1 MTDTCISVYT
11 GVDLES
17 RTLRERCRSPSRRRN
32 EAVHAFMSGSRAR
45 DPAVLASVRALRPD
59 GERPAVR
66 EPLRD
71 LLPAPN
77 IPVTA
82 FKNAASKMSL
92 CSAAA
97 LDCMVIHVPGFTRS
111 TFWDT
116 GVGESAQALLAFLQV
131 CPNAGSVRHAF
142 HWLGKAY
149 LHPQERGERRRRRVD
164 AARRPDGSSQNC
176 AHSALAYVLLGR
188 EGNHTYVGKGRAQ
201 GRECN
206 SLCVNC
212 CPGPR
217 GGPESYLHSR
227 ASDASPAFSASR
239 RETGEAVSLLR
250 VETPRRIR
258 PRK

>member
-1 MTDTCISVYT
+1 
-11 GVDLES
+11 
-17 RTLRERCRSPSRRRN
+17 
-32 EAVHAFMSGSRAR
+32 MSGSRAR
-45 DPAVLASVRALRPD
+45 DPTVLASVRALRPD

-77 IPVTA
+77 IPMTA
-82 FKNAASKMSL
+82 LTNAASKMNL

-97 LDCMVIHVPGFTRS
+97 LDCMVMHVPGFTRS
-111 TFWDT
+111 TSWDT

-142 HWLGKAY
+142 LWHGKAY
-149 LHPQERGERRRRRVD
+149 LHPQERGEQHRRRVD
-164 AARRPDGSSQNC
+164 AARRPDGSSQTC
-176 AHSALAYVLLGR
+176 AHSVLAYVFLR
-188 EGNHTYVGKGRAQ
+188 EGNHTYVGKERAQ

-217 GGPESYLHSR
+217 GGPESFLLSR
-227 ASDASPAFSASR
+227 ASDASSAFSASR
-239 RETGEAVSLLR
+239 RETGEAGSLLR
-250 VETPRRIR
+250 VETPRIIR